1 MGWWLADLEG
11 ITMGLSRATQRLR
24 RELLDLAYHQ
34 EALASKLVHIAETL
48 PGRQGLPLLE
58 LLAEVY
64 ADADQLKALAEEV
77 KQGQVQRLKP

>member
-1 MGWWLADLEG
+1 
-11 ITMGLSRATQRLR
+11 MGLNRPTQRLR

-34 EALASKLVHIAETL
+34 EALAGKLVHIAESL

-58 LLAEVY
+58 LLAEVH

-77 KQGQVQRLKP
+77 RQGQVSRLKP